1 MCFIVFLVRFVE
13 KRPKTTNSGQCR
25 GSFAAAKRPL
35 ATAKDPYAAARLR
48 RRIFP
53 SSSSPR
59 RSHCS
64 QHENVVFCFVLFF
77 HCSEDLSIRL
87 IRIL

>member
-1 MCFIVFLVRFVE
+1 MRFIVFLVRYVE
-13 KRPKTTNSGQCR
+13 KGQKTANYGQCQ

-35 ATAKDPYAAARLR
+35 AAVKDPHAVVRPR

-59 RSHCS
+59 RSS
-64 QHENVVFCFVLFF
+64 
-77 HCSEDLSIRL
+77 
-87 IRIL
+87 